1 MQHEDGESMQAV
13 GADKAKVYVFD
24 ASQFMSAFTFSDHL
38 KKIITPRRKA
48 ALSISH
54 NSFKLY
60 CFKAFWYAKRGYS
73 VFLVQKSVSR
83 VAGFSEIKSC
93 FDLSLL
99 L

>member
-1 MQHEDGESMQAV
+1 MQHEDGEGMQAA
-13 GADKAKVYVFD
+13 GADKAKVCVFD

-38 KKIITPRRKA
+38 KKVITPRRKA

-60 CFKAFWYAKRGYS
+60 CFKAFRCAKTDYR
-73 VFLVQKSVSR
+73 VFLVQKSISR
-83 VAGFSEIKSC
+83 VAEFSEIKSC